1 MKLFIGNLGH
11 LLSIILYFVILTK
24 IVLLIMNWIGG
35 NLGIGQKII
44 SLINKIFKS
53 KKHYIGK

>member
-1 MKLFIGNLGH
+1 MKIFIGNLGH
-11 LLSIILYFVILTK
+11 LLSIILYFVIFTK

-44 SLINKIFKS
+44 SLINKIFKIL
-53 KKHYIGK
+53 KWLL